1 MLLSGSQIVME
12 ELLAHG
18 VDTVFGYPGG
28 AALNLYDSLYEYKD
42 RIRHIMTAHEQGASH
57 AADGY
62 ARSAGKT
69 GVVFATSG
77 PGATNL
83 VTGIATAWMDSVPL
97 VAITANVASNLIGR
111 DAFQEIYITGITMPI
126 TKHNFLIS
134 DPAGISDALRD
145 AFRIANSGR
154 KGPVLVD
161 ITKDATI
168 AQCEYLPR
176 DPEKLPEPLCI
187 APSDA
192 KRVAELIDGA
202 KRPVFYCGGGVISA
216 EATEWVRRIAAK
228 ADIPV
233 CHSMMGAGV
242 ISHDDPLN
250 LGMVGMHGTV
260 AANLAVDRCDLLL
273 AVGAR
278 FPDRVALNPKRFAS
292 GATIVHID
300 ADRSELNKNVKVE
313 IALRCDVRQALKAIS
328 EQVKGASHPEWLGE
342 IQAWKLPCGPSAAPK
357 DGPLDPRSLIESLS
371 KLSGPEAIYVTD
383 VGQHQMWAAQ
393 YLHHKEPKHFI
404 TSGGLGTMGFGYG
417 AAIGAQLANPGK
429 RIVHLTG
436 DGSFHMNL
444 NEGCTAVSYGLPI
457 ITVLFNNGV
466 LGMVYQWQSQFYEQ
480 RYSATVPQRQTDF
493 VKMAEAF
500 GAKGY
505 RAKTLG
511 EFEAC
516 YRLALQEKGPVWIDC
531 AIDKDIRVLPMIP
544 GGGTVDDM
552 ITE

>member
-1 MLLSGSQIVME
+1 MLLAGAQIVME

-28 AALNLYDSLYEYKD
+28 AALNLYDALYEYRG
-42 RIRHIMTAHEQGASH
+42 RIRHVMTAHEQGACH

-62 ARSAGKT
+62 ARSGGKT

-83 VTGIATAWMDSVPL
+83 VTGIATAWMDSTPL

-126 TKHNFLIS
+126 TKHNFLVS
-134 DPAGISDALRD
+134 DPADISGAIRD
-145 AFRIANSGR
+145 AFRIAHSGR

-168 AQCEYLPR
+168 GLSDYQAR
-176 DPEKLPEPLCI
+176 TPEPLPAPLCI
-187 APSDA
+187 DPENAG
-192 KRVAELIDGA
+192 RIAELIA
-202 KRPVFYCGGGVISA
+202 SAERPVFYCGGGVIAS
-216 EATEWVRRIAAK
+216 ESTPWVRQIAEK
-228 ADIPV
+228 CQIPV

-242 ISHDDPLN
+242 IPHDDPLN

-273 AVGAR
+273 AVGVR
-278 FPDRVALNPKRFAS
+278 FPDRVALNPGRFAS
-292 GATIVHID
+292 SAKIVHID
-300 ADRSELNKNVKVE
+300 ADRSELNKNVKTEV
-313 IALRCDVRQALKAIS
+313 ALRCDLYQALSAIDAA
-328 EQVKGASHPEWLGE
+328 VKEASHPAWLSE
-342 IQAWKLPCGPSAAPK
+342 IRAWQASCPADAVSGDTLE
-357 DGPLDPRSLIESLS
+357 PRSLIGKISE
-371 KLSGPEAIYVTD
+371 LSGPDAIYVTD

-393 YLHHKEPKHFI
+393 YLHHTEPKRFI

-417 AAIGAQLANPGK
+417 AAIGAKLANPDK
-429 RIVHLTG
+429 RIVHMTG

-444 NEGCTAVSYGLPI
+444 NEACTAVSYGLPI
-457 ITVLFNNGV
+457 ITVIFNNKV
-466 LGMVYQWQSQFYEQ
+466 LGMVYQWQSQFYGQ
-480 RYSATVPQRQTDF
+480 RYSATVPERKTDF
-493 VKMAEAF
+493 VRLAEAF

-505 RAKTLG
+505 AAATLQ
-511 EFEAC
+511 EFEEC
-516 YRLALQEKGPVWIDC
+516 YRKALSETGPVWIDC
-531 AIDKDIRVLPMIP
+531 AIDKDAKVLPMIP

>member
-28 AALNLYDSLYEYKD
+28 AALNLYDSLYEYRD
-42 RIRHIMTAHEQGASH
+42 RIRHIMTAHEQGACH

-97 VAITANVASNLIGR
+97 VAVTANVASNLIGR

-134 DPAGISDALRD
+134 DPKDISDALRD

-168 AQCEYLPR
+168 AQCAYEPR
-176 DPEKLPEPLCI
+176 PPQALPEALCLD
-187 APSDA
+187 PSEA
-192 KRVAELIDGA
+192 VSVAQLIENA
-202 KRPVFYCGGGVISA
+202 QRPVFYCGGGVIA
-216 EATEWVRRIAAK
+216 ADATEWVRRIAARC
-228 ADIPV
+228 DIPV

-242 ISHDDPLN
+242 IAYDDPLN

-278 FPDRVALNPKRFAS
+278 FPDRVALNPAKFAAS
-292 GATIVHID
+292 AKIVHID

-313 IALRCDVRQALKAIS
+313 MALRCDVRRALSAVFD
-328 EQVKGASHPEWLGE
+328 QVKDAAHPQWLEE
-342 IQAWKLPCGPSAAPK
+342 IRTWKTSCAGTSPA
-357 DGPLDPRSLIESLS
+357 DGPLDPQALIQSLS
-371 KLSGPEAIYVTD
+371 RMSGPDAIYVTD

-393 YLHHKEPKHFI
+393 YLHHTEPKHFI

-417 AAIGAQLANPGK
+417 AAIGAQLANPDK

-444 NEGCTAVSYGLPI
+444 NEGCTAVSYRLPI

-466 LGMVYQWQSQFYEQ
+466 LGMVYQWQSQFYGQ
-480 RYSATVPQRQTDF
+480 RYSATVPRRQTDF

-505 RAKTLG
+505 AAGTLE
-511 EFEAC
+511 EFEEC
-516 YRLALQEKGPVWIDC
+516 YRLALQEEGPVWIDC

-544 GGGTVDDM
+544 GGGTVEDM

>member
-28 AALNLYDSLYEYKD
+28 AALNLYDSLYEYRD
-42 RIRHIMTAHEQGASH
+42 RIRHIMTAHEQGACH

-97 VAITANVASNLIGR
+97 VAVTANVASNLIGR

-134 DPAGISDALRD
+134 DPKDISDALRD

-168 AQCEYLPR
+168 AQCAYEPR
-176 DPEKLPEPLCI
+176 PPQALPEALCLD
-187 APSDA
+187 PSEA
-192 KRVAELIDGA
+192 VSVAQLIENA
-202 KRPVFYCGGGVISA
+202 QRPVFYCGGGVIA
-216 EATEWVRRIAAK
+216 ADATEWVRRIAARC
-228 ADIPV
+228 DIPV

-242 ISHDDPLN
+242 IAYDDPLN

-278 FPDRVALNPKRFAS
+278 FPDRVALNPAKFAAS
-292 GATIVHID
+292 AKIVHID

-313 IALRCDVRQALKAIS
+313 MALRCDVRRALSAVFD
-328 EQVKGASHPEWLGE
+328 QVKDAAHPQWLEE
-342 IQAWKLPCGPSAAPK
+342 IRTWKTSCVGTSPA
-357 DGPLDPRSLIESLS
+357 DGPLDPQALIQSLS
-371 KLSGPEAIYVTD
+371 RMSGPDAIYVTD

-393 YLHHKEPKHFI
+393 YLHHTEPKHFI

-417 AAIGAQLANPGK
+417 AAIGAQLANPDK

-444 NEGCTAVSYGLPI
+444 NEGCTAVSYRLPI

-466 LGMVYQWQSQFYEQ
+466 LGMVYQWQSQFYGQ
-480 RYSATVPQRQTDF
+480 RYSATVPRRQTDF

-505 RAKTLG
+505 AAGTLE
-511 EFEAC
+511 EFEEC
-516 YRLALQEKGPVWIDC
+516 YRLALQEEGPVWIDC

-544 GGGTVDDM
+544 GGGTVEDM

>member
-1 MLLSGSQIVME
+1 MLLTGSQIVME

-18 VDTVFGYPGG
+18 VGTVFGYPGG
-28 AALNLYDSLYEYKD
+28 AALNLYDALYEYRD
-42 RIRHIMTAHEQGASH
+42 RIRHIMTAHEQGACH

-62 ARSAGKT
+62 ARSGGKT

-126 TKHNFLIS
+126 TKHNFMVS
-134 DPAGISDALRD
+134 DPADISDVLRD
-145 AFRIANSGR
+145 AFRIAHSGR

-161 ITKDATI
+161 ITKDATL
-168 AQCEYLPR
+168 AQCEYQSR
-176 DPEKLPEPLCI
+176 KPETLPEPLCI
-187 APSDA
+187 DPMDA
-192 KRVAELIDGA
+192 GRVAALIDA
-202 KRPVFYCGGGVISA
+202 AQRPVFYCGGGVIASGS
-216 EATEWVRRIAAK
+216 TECVRRIAAK
-228 ADIPV
+228 GDIPV

-242 ISHDDPLN
+242 IPHDDPLN

-273 AVGAR
+273 AVGVR
-278 FPDRVALNPKRFAS
+278 FPDRVALNPGRFAS
-292 GATIVHID
+292 SAKIVHID

-313 IALRCDVRQALKAIS
+313 VALRCDLRQALTVIDEKV
-328 EQVKGASHPEWLGE
+328 QGASHPAW
-342 IQAWKLPCGPSAAPK
+342 IKDIHAWKAECTPVLSENDA
-357 DGPLDPRSLIESLS
+357 LEPRSLIDKISE
-371 KLSGPEAIYVTD
+371 LSGPDAIYVTD

-393 YLHHKEPKHFI
+393 YLHHTEPKRFI

-417 AAIGAQLANPGK
+417 AAIGAQLANPGR
-429 RIVHLTG
+429 RIIHMTG

-444 NEGCTAVSYGLPI
+444 NEGCTAVSYRLPI
-457 ITVLFNNGV
+457 ITVIFNNGV
-466 LGMVYQWQSQFYEQ
+466 LGMVYQWQSQFYGQ
-480 RYSATVPQRQTDF
+480 RYSATVPDRKTDF
-493 VKMAEAF
+493 VLMAEAF

-505 RAKTLG
+505 SARTLE

-516 YRLALQEKGPVWIDC
+516 YRQALPEEGPVWIDC
-531 AIDKDIRVLPMIP
+531 AIDKDARVLPMIP
-544 GGGTVDDM
+544 GGGTVEDM
-552 ITE
+552 IRE

>member
-18 VDTVFGYPGG
+18 VDTAFGYPGG
-28 AALNLYDSLYEYKD
+28 AALNLYDALYEYRD
-42 RIRHIMTAHEQGASH
+42 RIRHIMSAHEQGACH

-62 ARSAGKT
+62 ARSGGKT

-126 TKHNFLIS
+126 TKHNFLVS
-134 DPAGISDALRD
+134 DPADIADVLRD
-145 AFRIANSGR
+145 AFRIAHSGR

-168 AQCEYLPR
+168 GLSEYRPR
-176 DPEKLPEPLCI
+176 PPETLPEPLCI
-187 APSDA
+187 DPADTA
-192 KRVAELIDGA
+192 RVAALIDSA
-202 KRPVFYCGGGVISA
+202 EQPVFYCGGGVIASDS
-216 EATEWVRRIAAK
+216 TRWVRNIAAK
-228 ADIPV
+228 AQIPV

-242 ISHDDPLN
+242 IPHDDPLN

-273 AVGAR
+273 AVGVR
-278 FPDRVALNPKRFAS
+278 FPDRVALNPGKFAHS
-292 GATIVHID
+292 AKIIHID

-313 IALRCDVRQALKAIS
+313 MALRCDLKQALSAIA
-328 EQVKGASHPEWLGE
+328 EKVKGSLHPKWLEE
-342 IQAWKLPCGPSAAPK
+342 IRGWQEECAFLPAA
-357 DGPLDPRSLIESLS
+357 DDALEPRSLIERIS

-393 YLHHKEPKHFI
+393 FLHHTEPKRFI

-444 NEGCTAVSYGLPI
+444 NEGCTAVSYELPI
-457 ITVLFNNGV
+457 ITVIFNNKV
-466 LGMVYQWQSQFYEQ
+466 LGMVYQWQSQFYGQ
-480 RYSATVPQRQTDF
+480 RYSATVPERKTDF
-493 VKMAEAF
+493 VRMAEAF

-505 RAKTLG
+505 SADTLP
-511 EFEAC
+511 EFEEC
-516 YRLALQEKGPVWIDC
+516 YRKALSEKGPVWIDC
-531 AIDKDIRVLPMIP
+531 AIDKDARVLPMIP
-544 GGGTVDDM
+544 GGGTVEDM

>member
-1 MLLSGSQIVME
+1 
-12 ELLAHG
+12 
-18 VDTVFGYPGG
+18 
-28 AALNLYDSLYEYKD
+28 
-42 RIRHIMTAHEQGASH
+42 
-57 AADGY
+57 
-62 ARSAGKT
+62 
-69 GVVFATSG
+69 
-77 PGATNL
+77 
-83 VTGIATAWMDSVPL
+83 
-97 VAITANVASNLIGR
+97 
-111 DAFQEIYITGITMPI
+111 MPI

-134 DPAGISDALRD
+134 DPKDISDALRD

-168 AQCEYLPR
+168 AQCAYEPR
-176 DPEKLPEPLCI
+176 PPQALPEALCLD
-187 APSDA
+187 PSEA
-192 KRVAELIDGA
+192 VSVAQLIENA
-202 KRPVFYCGGGVISA
+202 QRPVFYCGGGVIA
-216 EATEWVRRIAAK
+216 ADATEWVRRIAARC
-228 ADIPV
+228 DIPV

-242 ISHDDPLN
+242 IAYDDPLN

-278 FPDRVALNPKRFAS
+278 FPDRVALNPAKFAAS
-292 GATIVHID
+292 AKIVHID

-313 IALRCDVRQALKAIS
+313 MALRCDVRRALSAVFD
-328 EQVKGASHPEWLGE
+328 QVKDAAHPQWLEE
-342 IQAWKLPCGPSAAPK
+342 IRTWKTSCVGTSPA
-357 DGPLDPRSLIESLS
+357 DGPLDPQALIQSLS
-371 KLSGPEAIYVTD
+371 RMSGPDAIYVTD

-393 YLHHKEPKHFI
+393 YLHHTEPKHFI

-417 AAIGAQLANPGK
+417 AAIGAQLANPDK

-444 NEGCTAVSYGLPI
+444 NEGCTAVSYRLPI

-466 LGMVYQWQSQFYEQ
+466 LGMVYQWQSQFYGQ
-480 RYSATVPQRQTDF
+480 RYSATVPRRQTDF

-505 RAKTLG
+505 AAGTLE
-511 EFEAC
+511 EFEEC
-516 YRLALQEKGPVWIDC
+516 YRLALQEEGPVWIDC

-544 GGGTVDDM
+544 GGGTVEDM